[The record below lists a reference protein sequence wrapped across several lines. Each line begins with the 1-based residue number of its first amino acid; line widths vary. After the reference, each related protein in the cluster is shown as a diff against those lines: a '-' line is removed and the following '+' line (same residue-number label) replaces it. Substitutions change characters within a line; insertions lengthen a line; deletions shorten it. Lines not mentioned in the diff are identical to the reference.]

1 MIATVWLVFLDV
13 HPLLQESLLG
23 LLILSDEQAFLAEP
37 VGDIR
42 LSLLVALF
50 EELFSL
56 LEQLGVD
63 FVGQDCPVAFSIDV
77 GWVDW
82 LLFQE

>member
-13 HPLLQESLLG
+13 HPLLQESLLS
-23 LLILSDEQAFLAEP
+23 LLVLSDEQAFLAEP
-37 VGDIR
+37 VGDVG

-63 FVGQDCPVAFSIDV
+63 FVG
-77 GWVDW
+77 
-82 LLFQE
+82 